1 MTGTGG
7 APQLLAGGEHFFM
20 TFGVRMGGCRG
31 RWVAAEGTPA
41 SVGERRMMEGR
52 GETPPDSLYSCLTS
66 YSSMN
71 INIIKYTTRI
81 CKM

>member
-1 MTGTGG
+1 MTGTGVLHSFLRG
-7 APQLLAGGEHFFM
+7 ASIFYDIRGENGEM
-20 TFGVRMGGCRG
+20 PR

-71 INIIKYTTRI
+71 INIIN
-81 CKM
+81 